1 MFKQIKTGKLYGA
14 NLRTFLEV
22 LKYLTDKSEYA
33 EEELFGWEKIVQ
45 IKLIDD
51 IDFYLKTEG
60 PFSEHPKLAIKYG
73 NSDSPDTIIISDV
86 DTFTGVIC
94 GRKQVNAEKFNIEG
108 DRTQAGIFFMLLML
122 IAQEFTEQKRQ
133 RVITQKKNNPNILIS
148 DKLDKEGI

>member
-1 MFKQIKTGKLYGA
+1 MNDETALKIFRQIKNRKLFGEDLEA
-14 NLRTFLEV
+14 FLDV
-22 LKYLTDKSEYA
+22 LKYFTDKSEYA

-45 IKLIDD
+45 IKLKDAKN
-51 IDFYLKTEG
+51 FYLKTEE
-60 PFSEHPKLAIKYG
+60 PFAEHPKLAIQYG

-94 GRKQVNAEKFNIEG
+94 GRIQVSAEVFRVEG

-133 RVITQKKNNPNILIS
+133 GVIKK
-148 DKLDKEGI
+148 KEI